1 MDNFIFDLWYNLIVG
16 LSSFFK
22 FGSRGALGIDI
33 GTSAIKIVE
42 LTREGGRFKLLNY
55 GIFQLENQE
64 EAIQTSQK
72 VTKLPDPAIIWG
84 IKEIVKQAKLKSI
97 NTIASIPSFSTFSTV
112 ISLPYL
118 SEKDLAKTIPFEAKK
133 YIPLPLSDVIIDW
146 SIINLVSPFPNLPG
160 AAGQTSK
167 PLPSVEIFLAAVPRH
182 EAERYKKIVNGAGL
196 NLTALELE
204 NIGLIRSLVG
214 NDQSPLAIVN
224 IGGRSTS
231 ILVVDKGYERI
242 SHNYELGGFE
252 VTKSI
257 AKAMG
262 VSLAK
267 AEELKKTVGIES
279 DGLKAVSEAMTALV
293 DMMVFETKKTI
304 SSYETTKNTKI
315 QKVILV
321 GGLANMPQFLN
332 YFKNKLGM
340 EVSLGNPFARLV
352 YPKEISALT
361 AELGPVFSV
370 AIGLAMRGS

>member
-1 MDNFIFDLWYNLIVG
+1 MGIA
-16 LSSFFK
+16 SFFK
-22 FGSRGALGIDI
+22 FGSGGSLGIDI

-42 LTREGGRFKLLNY
+42 LIREGGRFKLLNY

-64 EAIQTSQK
+64 EAIQTNQK
-72 VTKLPDPAIIWG
+72 ITKLPDQAIIWG
-84 IKEIVKQAKLKSI
+84 IKEVIKQAQLKS
-97 NTIASIPSFSTFSTV
+97 TDVIASIPSFSTFSTV

-118 SEKDLAKTIPFEAKK
+118 SEKDLARTIPFEAKK

-146 SIINLVSPFPNLPG
+146 SIINLAPLNPPASSG
-160 AAGQTSK
+160 AAG
-167 PLPSVEIFLAAVPRH
+167 PSPKSVPTVEIFLAAVPRH
-182 EAERYKKIVNGAGL
+182 EAERYKKIANGAGL
-196 NLTALELE
+196 NLKALELE

-214 NDQSPLAIVN
+214 NDQSPLAVVN

-231 ILVVDKGYERI
+231 ILVIDKGYERV
-242 SHNYELGGFE
+242 SHTYELGGFE
-252 VTKSI
+252 ITKSI

-262 VSLAK
+262 VGLSR
-267 AEELKKTVGIES
+267 AEELKKTVGLES
-279 DGLKAVSEAMTALV
+279 DGVKVVSEAMLALI

-304 SSYETTKNTKI
+304 SSYETAKNLKV

-340 EVSLGNPFARLV
+340 DVSLGNPFARLI

-361 AELGPVFSV
+361 AELGPVFSI
-370 AIGLAMRGS
+370 AIGLAMRGA

>member
-1 MDNFIFDLWYNLIVG
+1 MSIT
-16 LSSFFK
+16 SFFK
-22 FGSRGALGIDI
+22 FGSRSSLGVDI

-64 EAIQTSQK
+64 EAIQTNQK
-72 VTKLPDPAIIWG
+72 ITKLPDQAIIGG
-84 IKEIVKQAKLKSI
+84 IKEVIKRAKLGS
-97 NTIASIPSFSTFSTV
+97 NNAVASIPSFSTFSTV

-146 SIINLVSPFPNLPG
+146 SIINSASLNQPTASNSP
-160 AAGQTSK
+160 
-167 PLPSVEIFLAAVPRH
+167 PSVTGSSPRSVLTVEVFLAAVPKH
-182 EAERYKKIVNGAGL
+182 EAERYKKIANGAGL

-214 NDQSPLAIVN
+214 NDQSPLTIVN

-231 ILVVDKGYERI
+231 ILVVDKGHERI
-242 SHNYELGGFE
+242 GHTYELGGFE
-252 VTKSI
+252 ITKSI

-262 VSLAK
+262 VSLAR
-267 AEELKKTVGIES
+267 AEELKKTVGLGS
-279 DGLKAVSEAMTALV
+279 DGVKVVSEAMLSLI

-304 SSYETTKNTKI
+304 SSYETAKSTKV

-321 GGLANMPQFLN
+321 GGLANMPQFIE

-340 EVSLGNPFARLV
+340 DVSLGNPFARLV
-352 YPKEISALT
+352 YPKEIGALT
-361 AELGPVFSV
+361 AELGPVFSI
-370 AIGLAMRGS
+370 AIGLAMRGA

>member
-1 MDNFIFDLWYNLIVG
+1 MG

-22 FGSRGALGIDI
+22 FGSGGTLGIDI
-33 GTSAIKIVE
+33 GTSTIKIVE
-42 LTREGGRFKLLNY
+42 LAKESSRFKLLNY

-64 EAIQTSQK
+64 EAIQSNQK
-72 VTKLPDPAIIWG
+72 VIKLSDQAIIWG
-84 IKEIVKQAKLKSI
+84 IKEVIKQAKLKSTNI
-97 NTIASIPSFSTFSTV
+97 IASIPSFSTFSTV

-133 YIPLPLSDVIIDW
+133 YIPLPLSEVIIDW
-146 SIINLVSPFPNLPG
+146 SIINLASSNSPG
-160 AAGQTSK
+160 VVDQTSK
-167 PLPSVEIFLAAVPRH
+167 SVPSVEIFLAAVPRH
-182 EAERYKKIVNGAGL
+182 EADRYKKIVNGAGL

-252 VTKSI
+252 ITKSI
-257 AKAMG
+257 AKTMG
-262 VSLAK
+262 INLSR
-267 AEELKKTVGIES
+267 AEELKKTVGLGS
-279 DGLKAVSEAMTALV
+279 DGMKVVSEAMLSLV

-304 SSYETTKNTKI
+304 SSYEVAKNTKI
-315 QKVILV
+315 QKVIMV
-321 GGLANMPQFLN
+321 GGLANMPQFLD

-352 YPKEISALT
+352 YPKEISSLT
-361 AELGPVFSV
+361 AELGPVFSI

>member
-1 MDNFIFDLWYNLIVG
+1 MG

-22 FGSRGALGIDI
+22 FGSGGTLGIDI
-33 GTSAIKIVE
+33 GTSAIKMVE

-72 VTKLPDPAIIWG
+72 ITKLPDQAIIWG
-84 IKEIVKQAKLKSI
+84 IQEVIKQAKLKSTA
-97 NTIASIPSFSTFSTV
+97 TIASIPSFSTFSTV

-133 YIPLPLSDVIIDW
+133 YIPLPLSDVVIDW
-146 SIINLVSPFPNLPG
+146 SIINLTPLTNKSTGEGGFNESSTSAPG
-160 AAGQTSK
+160 RSV
-167 PLPSVEIFLAAVPRH
+167 PMVEIFLAAVPKH
-182 EAERYKKIVNGAGL
+182 EAERYKKITNGAGL

-214 NDQSPLAIVN
+214 NDQSPLAVVN

-242 SHNYELGGFE
+242 NHNYELGGFE
-252 VTKSI
+252 ITKSI
-257 AKAMG
+257 SKSMG
-262 VSLAK
+262 VSLSR
-267 AEELKKTVGIES
+267 AEELKKTVGLES
-279 DGLKAVSEAMTALV
+279 DGVKVVSEAMLSLI

-304 SSYETTKNTKI
+304 STYETSKNIKI

-321 GGLANMPQFLN
+321 GGLANMPNFLN
-332 YFKNKLGM
+332 YFKNKLGL

-361 AELGPVFSV
+361 NELGPVFAI
-370 AIGLAMRGS
+370 AIGLAMRGI